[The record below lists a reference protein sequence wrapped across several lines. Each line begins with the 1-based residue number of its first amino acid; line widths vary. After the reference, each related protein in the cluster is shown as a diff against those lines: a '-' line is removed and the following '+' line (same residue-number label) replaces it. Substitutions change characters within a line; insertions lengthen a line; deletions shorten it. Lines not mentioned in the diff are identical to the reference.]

1 LTAIKVTPEPS
12 VSHTNLLY
20 VLVEAVVVIEEV
32 NVVLTERDS
41 VLVTEV
47 VMVDLRVLDAVERIV
62 LEFVEDT
69 VVVFE
74 AESEDVN
81 VDVWERDAVEVGV
94 DFNVLVAED
103 DSL

>member
-1 LTAIKVTPEPS
+1 M
-12 VSHTNLLY
+12 
-20 VLVEAVVVIEEV
+20 EAVVVIEDV
-32 NVVLTERDS
+32 NVVLTDRDS

-47 VMVDLRVLDAVERIV
+47 VMVDLRVLDAVELIV